1 MKDVFLVSIGAAFG
15 ANMRFILYK
24 KLEKLK
30 IANYVAILIIN
41 NFSSF
46 LLGFFL
52 SAVPQIRYFNFSFE
66 LVLFF
71 SIGFLGS
78 LSTFS
83 SFIHNLFDLFIKF
96 KFFRALKLLIISIA
110 SGIVSLAFGLFL
122 SNQYSG

>member
-1 MKDVFLVSIGAAFG
+1 MGAVFG

-30 IANYVAILIIN
+30 IANDVATLIIN

-52 SAVPQIRYFNFSFE
+52 SAVPQIRYFNISFE

-83 SFIHNLFDLFIKF
+83 TFMYNLFDLFIKF